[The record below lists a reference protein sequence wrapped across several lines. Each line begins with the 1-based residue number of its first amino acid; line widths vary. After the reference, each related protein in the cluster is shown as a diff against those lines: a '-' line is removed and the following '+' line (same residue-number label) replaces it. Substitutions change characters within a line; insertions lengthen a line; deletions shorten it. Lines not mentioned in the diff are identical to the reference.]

1 MNTYSSKIVTS
12 EGLTFD
18 DVLILPDYTDT
29 KRQDIS
35 LKTRLTPKISLE
47 IPILSSPMDTV
58 TTAPMALSLAKL
70 GGIGF
75 IHRNL
80 TIDQQVEEIKVVKTG
95 NHMVGAAVGVGRDL
109 EERVAKI
116 VAVDVDIILVDSAHG
131 FSKWVIEAIEFIS
144 GKYPNIEIIGGNIST
159 KEAAEKLIEAGAKA
173 LRVGM
178 GPGSI
183 CTTRVISGMG
193 VPQITAIMEVYAVAR
208 KHDIPIIADGG
219 IKSSGDI
226 TKALA
231 AGSDTVMLGSLLAGA
246 DEAPGEKVTLPARPA
261 GGPAGRQGI
270 KGKEFKRYRGMGSV
284 AAMKEGGAAR
294 YGQEYVKGK
303 EKTLIEEGV
312 EGLVPYKGSLKDVI
326 IQLTGGLRTGM
337 YYAGVKNIEELKTK
351 TKFLKI
357 TQSSLIENY
366 PQDIIIQQK

>member
-1 MNTYSSKIVTS
+1 MNNNQQKITENV
-12 EGLTFD
+12 GLTFD
-18 DVLILPDYTDT
+18 DVLMLPNYTDT

-35 LKTRLTPKISLE
+35 LKTRLTEKISLD

-58 TTAPMALSLAKL
+58 TTAPMAIAIAKL
-70 GGIGF
+70 GGMGF

-80 TIDQQVEEIKVVKTG
+80 TIDQQKEEIKIVKEG
-95 NHMVGAAVGVGRDL
+95 NHLVSAAVGVGKDL
-109 EERVAKI
+109 AERVSSLVSAGTN
-116 VAVDVDIILVDSAHG
+116 VILIDSAHG

-144 GKYPNIEIIGGNIST
+144 QKYPNIEIIGGNIAT
-159 KEAAEKLIEAGAKA
+159 AEAAEKLIAAGANA

-193 VPQITAIMEVYAVAR
+193 VPQITAIMEVYTVAK
-208 KHDIPIIADGG
+208 KHNIPLIADGG

-226 TKALA
+226 VKAIA
-231 AGSDTVMLGSLLAGA
+231 AGADTVMLGSLLAGA
-246 DEAPGEKVTLPARPA
+246 DEAPGEKVTLPA
-261 GGPAGRQGI
+261 GRQGI
-270 KGKEFKRYRGMGSV
+270 NKKEFKRYRGMGSV
-284 AAMKEGGAAR
+284 AAMMEGGAAR

-303 EKTLIEEGV
+303 EKTLIAEGV
-312 EGLVPYKGSLKDVI
+312 EGLVPYKGSLEDI
-326 IQLTGGLRTGM
+326 ITQLTGGLRTGM

-357 TQSSLIENY
+357 TQSSLIENH
-366 PQDIIIQQK
+366 PHDIILEANSQ

>member
-231 AGSDTVMLGSLLAGA
+231 AGADTVMLGSLLAGA
-246 DEAPGEKVTLPARPA
+246 NEAPGEKVT
-261 GGPAGRQGI
+261 I